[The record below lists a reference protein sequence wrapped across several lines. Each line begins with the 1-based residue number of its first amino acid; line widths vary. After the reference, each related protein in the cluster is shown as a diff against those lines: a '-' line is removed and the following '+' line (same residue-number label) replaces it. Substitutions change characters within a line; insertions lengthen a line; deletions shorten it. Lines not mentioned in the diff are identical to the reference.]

1 MRCCTAALQ
10 VALPSSA
17 MICLDWWTFELLT
30 LLAGWLPDA
39 QTAVGAMGVCFGLHV
54 MVFLLVSG
62 ERGWWGCGAGAR

>member
-1 MRCCTAALQ
+1 
-10 VALPSSA
+10 

-62 ERGWWGCGAGAR
+62 EQGWRCSCWC